1 MATPPGRPPGEGRG
15 LRGAVRGEHSAN
27 YSLWQLREP
36 SRIRGPAPFHGWG
49 SWLGGHR
56 GSPKFYIE
64 EGADSRILPP
74 ILWSRLGAL
83 GGGGQAWE
91 SNGAELA
98 AWRLVPS
105 APAKYLVLSVAEEK
119 RVGYGG
125 GGGGPPLL
133 GVGVETG
140 DGWEEGIPL
149 KE

>member
-15 LRGAVRGEHSAN
+15 LLGAVRGEHSAN

-36 SRIRGPAPFHGWG
+36 SRIRGLAPFHGWG

-105 APAKYLVLSVAEEK
+105 AP
-119 RVGYGG
+119 GG
-125 GGGGPPLL
+125 
-133 GVGVETG
+133 
-140 DGWEEGIPL
+140 
-149 KE
+149 